1 VNVKKIVIS
10 VMVLISFQVVADE
23 TWLEVKQSIQPVY
36 RLFEGQVEAIHQST
50 VSAQTS
56 GRVAEIHYD
65 VDDFVEA
72 GGVLIEFTNTEQK
85 QALQRAQANLESAE
99 ATEKEAIANYKRVKE
114 TFDRKLI
121 AQSEYDLALSK
132 KNAATAAVKAQK
144 AAVETATTQ
153 LEYTLVKAPFAG
165 IVTSRHVEKGET
177 VNVGTPIMSGLSLDH
192 LRIITQIPESLITQI
207 KSQPLAKIKLPNQQT
222 VESTDI
228 TVFPYADSQS
238 RTFEL
243 RVNLPEKTAGLFPGM
258 STSVAF
264 QVSSK
269 ETLLIPNDAV
279 VYRGELTLVYVKHEN
294 KKLPRQVI
302 TGDADDGFIEILS
315 GLKPGDVIARNPLQ

>member
-1 VNVKKIVIS
+1 MKKIVAT
-10 VMVLISFQVVADE
+10 VLVFISFQTIADE
-23 TWLEVKQSIQPVY
+23 PWFEVKQSIQPVY
-36 RLFEGQVEAIHQST
+36 RSFEGQVEAIHQST

-99 ATEKEAIANYKRVKE
+99 ATEKEALANYNRVKE

-121 AQSEYDLALSK
+121 AKSDYDLALSK

-144 AAVETATTQ
+144 AAVETAATQ

-192 LRIITQIPESLITQI
+192 LRIITQIPESLISQI
-207 KSQPLAKIKLPNQQT
+207 KSHPLAKIKLPNQQT

-264 QVSSK
+264 QVGSK
-269 ETLLIPNDAV
+269 ETLLIPKDAV
-279 VYRGELTLVYVKHEN
+279 IRRGELVLVYVKHEN

-302 TGDADDGFIEILS
+302 TGSVDDDSIEILS
-315 GLKPGDVIARNPLQ
+315 GLKPGDLIVRNPLP

>member
-1 VNVKKIVIS
+1 MNVKKIVIS